1 MHKLAHWLQLV
12 VVPALG
18 PLGVFLVTLLDGV
31 VGIPPIPELVVAA
44 SGMGPTGVMWSA
56 LLAATLGST
65 LGCSVIWLVGKRG
78 GEGLMIRRFGAEPV
92 ARARAALLRWDIAA
106 LAIPAISPP
115 PVPVKLFLL
124 AAGVFGLP
132 FRRFV
137 VTVGV
142 ARAVRFGGC
151 ALLGR
156 LYGQRALD
164 GLEALGPWFAS
175 KRAILLVAGAAICVV
190 VALPLASRRRRAA
203 GRARSG
209 DGVTSDIIARRVSC
223 GATEGD

>member
-1 MHKLAHWLQLV
+1 MHKLAHWLQVV

-56 LLAATLGST
+56 VIAATLGST
-65 LGCSVIWLVGKRG
+65 LGCSAIWLVGKRG
-78 GEGLMIRRFGAEPV
+78 GERLMIRRFGAEPV

-142 ARAVRFGGC
+142 ARGVRFGAC

-164 GLEALGPWFAS
+164 GLDALGPWFAS
-175 KRAILLVAGAAICVV
+175 KKSILLGAGAVLCVV
-190 VALPLASRRRRAA
+190 VVLVLARRRRRALE
-203 GRARSG
+203 RVESG
-209 DGVTSDIIARRVSC
+209 DGVRSDIIASGLSC
-223 GATEGD
+223 EATEGD

>member
-1 MHKLAHWLQLV
+1 MHKLAHWLQVV

-18 PLGVFLVTLLDGV
+18 PLGVFLVALLDGV
-31 VGIPPIPELVVAA
+31 VGISPIPELVVTA
-44 SGMGPTGVMWSA
+44 SGMGPAGVMWSA
-56 LLAATLGST
+56 LIAATLGST
-65 LGCSVIWLVGKRG
+65 IGCCVIWLVGKRG
-78 GEGLMIRRFGAEPV
+78 GQRLMIRRFGAEPV

-115 PVPVKLFLL
+115 PVPLKLFLL

-137 VTVGV
+137 VTVAV
-142 ARAVRFGGC
+142 ARGVRFGAC

-164 GLEALGPWFAS
+164 GLDALGPWFTS
-175 KRAILLVAGAAICVV
+175 KRAILIGAGLVLCVV
-190 VALPLASRRRRAA
+190 VALFLASRRRRQP
-203 GRARSG
+203 GRVESG
-209 DGVTSDIIARRVSC
+209 DSVPSDIIASRLGC
-223 GATEGD
+223 EATEGD